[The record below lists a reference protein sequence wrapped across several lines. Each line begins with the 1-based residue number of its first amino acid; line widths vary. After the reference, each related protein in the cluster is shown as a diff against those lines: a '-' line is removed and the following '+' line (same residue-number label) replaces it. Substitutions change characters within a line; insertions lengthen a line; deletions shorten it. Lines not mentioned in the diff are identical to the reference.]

1 MPALGWCQSGRLR
14 RDGDLVLIVRLGFEL
29 VGDERGRC
37 RAIGDLDFG
46 GQRESVCDSRL
57 RSLAKCK
64 IGFISHT
71 VPLYGTDPPA
81 TAMVD
86 LIRLV

>member
-1 MPALGWCQSGRLR
+1 MPVLGWWQSGRLR

-46 GQRESVCDSRL
+46 GQRESVCVKDYG
-57 RSLAKCK
+57 RSQNAKSAS
-64 IGFISHT
+64 SHT
-71 VPLYGTDPPA
+71 PFHF
-81 TAMVD
+81 TARI
-86 LIRLV
+86 LQHLLW